1 MASFYE
7 TEFEIWPGRAI
18 LVFTICFK
26 VTVSLDYTT
35 LTLLDLACLQP
46 VNPGKDMFVFLQW
59 MTTFRIPLWPI
70 FISL

>member
-1 MASFYE
+1 MTQEEAQQKLYNNTQAQSSSNKSSFYE

-35 LTLLDLACLQP
+35 LTLLDLAC
-46 VNPGKDMFVFLQW
+46 
-59 MTTFRIPLWPI
+59 
-70 FISL
+70 